1 MIPRIRHTL
10 IWLLVLLIPC
20 LILVPLGGIWLWEH
34 NWFFYFGGGWLLLVV
49 LIVIVMRWPHP
60 LRQRVKAS
68 DGETV
73 TVAADTNWPPS
84 ASAPWHD
91 VTTLAE
97 DVSLKDFPL
106 DNYNRMLQLGQ
117 QTVELVARHYFPESA
132 KPLMQIDLCSLLRI
146 VELVS
151 RDLREEVTAKFPA
164 SHLIKIGWIPKVQR
178 TLKVSHKA
186 WQGYRISSM
195 IINPFHALTQEISR
209 YLLYEK
215 IMAPIFDELQSW
227 LLTWYVKKVGFYA
240 IALYSGTLDI
250 TDPTAKPTRYT
261 RENLEEIEQR
271 AQTIEAEPLRIL
283 VAGQVK
289 AGKSSL
295 INALFGELQ
304 AATDVLPCTSDIT
317 PYRLERNGID
327 LALVLDSP
335 GYTEQQSGQFLWSK
349 AWRKELLRVDFILL
363 VTSALQASRQ
373 ADYQQL
379 NALREYFQTHL
390 SRRIPPVIIVLS
402 HIDQLRPVREW
413 SPPYNVDNPRRPKER
428 SIRAAMDVVANELG
442 AALEDIIPISLKTG
456 DYYNVAEGLFTA
468 IMSRLNEA
476 ERVKYLRC
484 LHDSQAKIK
493 WSVLWEKLHRTGQVI
508 VRLGKHPTHR

>member
-20 LILVPLGGIWLWEH
+20 LILIPLGGIWLWEH
-34 NWFFYFGGGWLLLVV
+34 NWLFYFGGGWLLLVV
-49 LIVIVMRWPHP
+49 LIGIVMGWPHS

-68 DGETV
+68 NGETA
-73 TVAADTNWPPS
+73 TVEADTNWPPS
-84 ASAPWHD
+84 ASAAWHD
-91 VTTLAE
+91 VITLAE
-97 DVSLKDFPL
+97 SVSLKDLPL

-132 KPLMQIDLCSLLRI
+132 KPLLQIDLGSLLRI

-164 SHLIKIGWIPKVQR
+164 SHLIKIGWIPKAQR
-178 TLKVSHKA
+178 TLKVGQKA
-186 WQGYRISSM
+186 WQGYRIGSM
-195 IINPFHALTQEISR
+195 IINPFHALTQAIRS

-215 IMAPIFDELQSW
+215 LIAPIFDELQSW
-227 LLTWYVKKVGFYA
+227 LLAWYVKKIGFYA
-240 IALYSGTLDI
+240 IALYSGTLDK
-250 TDPTAKPTRYT
+250 TDPTAKQTRYT

-271 AQTIEAEPLRIL
+271 LQTIEAEPLRIL

-289 AGKSSL
+289 SGKSSL

-304 AATDVLPCTSDIT
+304 AATDVLPCTSNIT

-349 AWRKELLRVDFILL
+349 AWQNELLRADFILL
-363 VTSALQASRQ
+363 VTSALQAARQ
-373 ADYQQL
+373 ADHQQL
-379 NALREYFQTHL
+379 YAIREYFQTHL
-390 SRRIPPVIIVLS
+390 SRRMPPVIIVLS

-413 SPPYNVDNPRRPKER
+413 SPPYNVDNPQRLKER
-428 SIRAAMDVVANELG
+428 SIRGAMEAVANELG
-442 AALEDIIPISLKTG
+442 AALEDIIPVSLKTG
-456 DYYNVAEGLFTA
+456 DYYNVEEGLFTA
-468 IMSRLNEA
+468 IMARLNEA

-493 WSVLWEKLHRTGQVI
+493 WSVLWEQLRHTGQII
-508 VRLGKHPTHR
+508 VHLGKQAADR